1 MNTMTLYNLEKKKYN
16 YIPFSKPFE
25 EAFGKREKGGIWII
39 YGKSGHG
46 KTRFVMDLAKEFDR
60 MGYNVLF
67 AVLEM
72 GFCSDLKQML
82 TDCGISSKT
91 NDIQFTD
98 SLTTNDIE
106 EQLKKQRS
114 ADVVIVDSLQ
124 YFVDQQGATD
134 EDIIDLRKRY
144 RKRIFV
150 YVSHVEGREVEGKA
164 AYHVKRDSFVRI
176 QVEGFRAIYKG
187 RGKGGSRGY
196 YTIWEE
202 GASNYWL
209 QNDKNYENNSNKEN
223 DQPEDGGTAARD
235 VPSAGTGERGLQG
248 YDL

>member
-1 MNTMTLYNLEKKKYN
+1 MNTMSLYHLERKKYS
-16 YIPFSKPFE
+16 YIPFSQPFL
-25 EAFGKREKGGIWII
+25 EAFGSRERGGIWVV

-60 MGYNVLF
+60 IGYSVLL

-72 GFCSDLKQML
+72 GFCSDLKNML
-82 TDCGISSKT
+82 AESGISSKT
-91 NDIQFTD
+91 NNILLTD
-98 SLTTNDIE
+98 SITTDDIT
-106 EQLKKQRS
+106 EQLNKQRS
-114 ADVVIVDSLQ
+114 PDVVIVDSLQ
-124 YFVDQQGATD
+124 YFVDQYGATD
-134 EDIIDLRKRY
+134 ESIIAMRKKY
-144 RKRIFV
+144 KNKIFV